1 MELVLISDT
10 HNRHNHLTS
19 NGMGNILPEGDLLIH
34 SGDLT
39 GVGQRGEV
47 ESVFKWFKEVAPR
60 YTHGIVFIAGN
71 HDRSFDPKFGEYQY
85 DDTFGDK
92 PKVTPVWLRD
102 KLINLQ
108 SDGNIHYLENSDV
121 TINGVKIWG
130 SPITP
135 WFHGDRWA
143 FNVHRGADIWEV
155 WDQIPNDTDIV
166 ITHGPV
172 AYKLDYIPSQN
183 VYVGCEQLRVA
194 MDRVKPLI
202 HTTGHIHESYGYEY
216 GSNGVNYFNASIC
229 DEYYLP
235 NNKPWE
241 VELDLVGREIS
252 GNFII

>member
-1 MELVLISDT
+1 MKIVLISDT
-10 HNRHNHLTS
+10 HNRHKHLTS
-19 NGMGNILPEGDLLIH
+19 KGMGNLLPEGDLLIH
-34 SGDLT
+34 SGDIT
-39 GVGQRGEV
+39 GVGAKGEV
-47 ESVFKWFKEVAPR
+47 VDVLEWFKEVASR

-71 HDRSFDPKFGEYQY
+71 HDRSFDSKFNKENG
-85 DDTFGDK
+85 TKK
-92 PKVTPVWLRD
+92 PGWLTEA
-102 KLINLQ
+102 LINLPP
-108 SDGNIHYLENSDV
+108 NIHYLENNSV
-121 TINGVKIWG
+121 TINGLKIWG

-241 VELDLVGREIS
+241 VELDLESREIS

>member
-1 MELVLISDT
+1 
-10 HNRHNHLTS
+10 
-19 NGMGNILPEGDLLIH
+19 MGNILPEGDLLIH

-39 GVGQRGEV
+39 GVGHKGEV

-71 HDRSFDPKFGEYQY
+71 HDRSFDPKFNDSTQ
-85 DDTFGDK
+85 K
-92 PKVTPVWLRD
+92 PDWLQE
-102 KLINLQ
+102 KLSSLP
-108 SDGNIHYLENSDV
+108 SNIHYLENSDV

-155 WDQIPNDTDIV
+155 WDKIPNDTDIV

-194 MDRVKPLI
+194 MDRVKPII

-241 VELDLVGREIS
+241 VELNLESREIS

>member
-1 MELVLISDT
+1 MKLVLISDT

-19 NGMGNILPEGDLLIH
+19 VGMGNILPEGDLLIH

-39 GVGQRGEV
+39 GVGHKGEV

-60 YTHGIVFIAGN
+60 YTHGVAFIAGN
-71 HDRSFDPKFGEYQY
+71 HDRSFDPKFNDGIQ
-85 DDTFGDK
+85 K
-92 PKVTPVWLRD
+92 PDWLLE
-102 KLINLQ
+102 KLSSLP
-108 SDGNIHYLENSDV
+108 SNIHYLENSDI

-130 SPITP
+130 SPVSP

-155 WDQIPNDTDIV
+155 WDQISNDTDIV
-166 ITHGPV
+166 VTHGPV

-194 MDRVKPLI
+194 MDRVKPII

-241 VELDLVGREIS
+241 VELNLESREIS

>member
-10 HNRHNHLTS
+10 HNRHKHLTS

-39 GVGQRGEV
+39 GVGQKGEV
-47 ESVFKWFKEVAPR
+47 LDVLKWFKEVAPR

-71 HDRSFDPKFGEYQY
+71 HDRSFDPKFNDSIQ
-85 DDTFGDK
+85 K
-92 PKVTPVWLRD
+92 PDWLQEE
-102 KLINLQ
+102 LASL
-108 SDGNIHYLENSDV
+108 SSNIHYLENSDV

-194 MDRVKPLI
+194 MDRVKPII

-241 VELDLVGREIS
+241 IELDLESREIS